1 MYCESH
7 GNIYSHTCTSVLNY
21 NANKCAI
28 SINHSPSPTL
38 YVLHTCI
45 YIVQGHIK
53 KFCETIRQ
61 DTPSAKED
69 VTVYKAA
76 IWALGHIGSTQQGLE
91 LLLREGAV
99 DDLIELAEECPLL
112 SIRGWGFCE

>member
-1 MYCESH
+1 MSLALKFSAAVTHVAPIQCVS
-7 GNIYSHTCTSVLNY
+7 TSTTH
-21 NANKCAI
+21 
-28 SINHSPSPTL
+28 HSVS
-38 YVLHTCI
+38 
-45 YIVQGHIK
+45 QGHIK

-76 IWALGHIGSTQQGLE
+76 VWALGHIGSTKRGLE
-91 LLLREGAV
+91 LLLNEDIV

-112 SIRGWGFCE
+112 SIRGWDF

>member
-1 MYCESH
+1 MCVY
-7 GNIYSHTCTSVLNY
+7 
-21 NANKCAI
+21 
-28 SINHSPSPTL
+28 
-38 YVLHTCI
+38 
-45 YIVQGHIK
+45 YITQGHIK

-61 DTPSAKED
+61 ETPSAKED

-112 SIRGWGFCE
+112 SIRGYEFTFVLFLCSILFLCVCVHVHVRVCE